1 MVELKNRKG
10 ERKMQGLTLEA
21 ANKCLEHAISKTQS
35 EFKRPIGV
43 AVCDAYGFLVAFSRM
58 DGAPIRSIA
67 ISQQKAHTATRMGM
81 STDAF
86 LGRLRA
92 DDIDIRYFCDPLMTA
107 LPGGNPL
114 KNKYGAVV
122 GAIGVSGL
130 KPVED
135 QAVTE
140 HVASLFESGKLG

>member
-1 MVELKNRKG
+1 
-10 ERKMQGLTLEA
+10 MQGLTLDA
-21 ANKCLEHAISKTQS
+21 ANKCLEHAVSKTQS
-35 EFKRPIGV
+35 EFKRPICV

-107 LPGGNPL
+107 LPGGNL
-114 KNKYGAVV
+114 LRDKNGTVV
-122 GAIGVSGL
+122 GAVGVSGL
-130 KPVED
+130 KPAED
-135 QAVTE
+135 QVITE
-140 HVASLFESGKLG
+140 HVASLYESGQLG

>member
-1 MVELKNRKG
+1 
-10 ERKMQGLTLEA
+10 MQGLTLEA
-21 ANKCLEHAISKTQS
+21 ANKCLERAVAKAAA
-35 EFKRPIGV
+35 EFKRPVCV
-43 AVCDAYGFLVAFSRM
+43 AVCDAYGFQIAFSRM

-86 LGRLRA
+86 LERLRT
-92 DDIDIRYFCDPLMTA
+92 DNIDIGYFCDPLMTA
-107 LPGGNPL
+107 LPGGNLL
-114 KNKYGAVV
+114 KDKKGTVA

-135 QAVTE
+135 QVITE
-140 HVASLFESGKLG
+140 YVAKLYESGDLG

>member
-1 MVELKNRKG
+1 
-10 ERKMQGLTLEA
+10 MQGLTLDA
-21 ANKCLEHAISKTQS
+21 ANKCLEHAVSKTLS
-35 EFKRPIGV
+35 EFKRPICV

-67 ISQQKAHTATRMGM
+67 ISEQKAHTATRMGM

-92 DDIDIRYFCDPLMTA
+92 DNIDIRYFCDPLMTA
-107 LPGGNPL
+107 LPGGNLL
-114 KNKYGAVV
+114 KDKGGSVV

-130 KPVED
+130 KPAED
-135 QAVTE
+135 QVVTE
-140 HVASLFESGKLG
+140 YVAGLYEAGELG